1 MMEIGDIVRVKKS
14 PEYITIGVAGK
25 VGKIIDIVNADSA
38 KKQYRVLFEPGKD
51 LYFYEDEITP
61 VRQSTK
67 IKVEVL
73 DEDDGEIE
81 GYLS

>member
-1 MMEIGDIVRVKKS
+1 MEIGDIVRVKRS

-25 VGKIIDIVNADSA
+25 VGKIIDIVNDSA
-38 KKQYRVLFEPGKD
+38 RKQYRVLFEPGKD
-51 LYFYEDEITP
+51 LHFYEDEITP
-61 VRQSTK
+61 VRQSTE